1 MKWSGVRKVGDGEYC
16 GMLEER
22 VLRVEAEIAVVEE
35 EVERLRGV
43 ERREKSEE
51 GEAGRGD
58 GVGK

>member
-1 MKWSGVRKVGDGEYC
+1 MGDGEYI

-43 ERREKSEE
+43 ERREKNEE